1 MKRSVGT
8 LPCRI
13 IGTVVNMEGYVIPT
27 SVNKQIR
34 GRTVNADR
42 EYYWSRE
49 IHFYKS
55 SALYSEKICFSSW
68 AFGKNDPVYRSGK
81 L

>member
-27 SVNKQIR
+27 SVNKQIQ
-34 GRTVNADR
+34 GRKASADR
-42 EYYWSRE
+42 EYYLSRE
-49 IHFYKS
+49 IRFNKS
-55 SALYSEKICFSSW
+55 LAIYSEPICFSS
-68 AFGKNDPVYRSGK
+68 
-81 L
+81 